1 MGWMPAPIE
10 SSIWT
15 SLWTLGRIKQ
25 EKYVPTLKETL
36 IDFHIGYIGT
46 AVLAVFFLTL
56 GAMTMYGTGVGFSN
70 NGTEFSKQVI
80 ELYTN
85 LFGQWSAWIIAPAA
99 FLTLFSSLLTCVD
112 AYPRSLAGGLFLVN
126 RKLDSSKNNI
136 YFGLM
141 VLMSLISLIIVSF
154 LSKNLKVMMDLAT
167 VISFLAAPVFA
178 IINYKI
184 VTSIEFP
191 KDKQP
196 KLWLKALSRMGIV
209 FLVGFSI
216 IYIWTLFFLN

>member
-1 MGWMPAPIE
+1 
-10 SSIWT
+10 
-15 SLWTLGRIKQ
+15 
-25 EKYVPTLKETL
+25 
-36 IDFHIGYIGT
+36 
-46 AVLAVFFLTL
+46 
-56 GAMTMYGTGVGFSN
+56 
-70 NGTEFSKQVI
+70 
-80 ELYTN
+80 
-85 LFGQWSAWIIAPAA
+85 
-99 FLTLFSSLLTCVD
+99 
-112 AYPRSLAGGLFLVN
+112 
-126 RKLDSSKNNI
+126 
-136 YFGLM
+136 
-141 VLMSLISLIIVSF
+141 
-154 LSKNLKVMMDLAT
+154 MMDLAT